1 VHHNATTL
9 ASEDL
14 PCLLDSRRS
23 HFSYVKD
30 NLAVIPGEWE
40 AGDISQLYLKTSS
53 LELKLMYMIETPF
66 YDIQS
71 DQSHVQDALK
81 RIKFTDLI
89 AWDASFF
96 SIIGSDAKLE
106 KIQSFEGQPP
116 RMHEAPV
123 FVPETNELFFC

>member
-1 VHHNATTL
+1 MN
-9 ASEDL
+9 
-14 PCLLDSRRS
+14 
-23 HFSYVKD
+23 
-30 NLAVIPGEWE
+30 I
-40 AGDISQLYLKTSS
+40 
-53 LELKLMYMIETPF
+53 IETPF

-81 RIKFTDLI
+81 RMKSTDFI

-116 RMHEAPV
+116 RVHEAPA
-123 FVPETNELFFC
+123 FVPESNELFFADTSETGWLWAINVDTHEVQQLHH